1 MDHGILILDFITHP
15 IYEFLHERF
24 GLTDGNHF
32 YQVTYTWLYMIFLI
46 VMGFFVS
53 KSLKLVPGRL
63 QNFLEV
69 VIGGLKNLLVDTM
82 GEHGMRFFPLIATIA
97 LFIFTCNMAGIIP
110 GFYSPTANLNT
121 NLCMALTVFLLT
133 HIVGVRIHGMKY
145 LKHFMG
151 PVWWMAPIMIQHD
164 LIAFAHRQCAARHE
178 VVLHVHDDEGIPGT
192 YAYLCGIITA
202 IHSHG
207 ESPLPGHAAYPLP
220 VLNTEPGILGARR
233 ITTRP
238 GSIILPLG
246 MATLWCIHHNLWF
259 RDHFILLSYHNAMS
273 VAIRHLSVF
282 MNIIHA

>member
-151 PVWWMAPIMIQHD
+151 PVWWMAPIMIPVELIGHLARPLSLTMRLFGNIFGED
-164 LIAFAHRQCAARHE
+164 LVL
-178 VVLHVHDDEGIPGT
+178 VVLLALVPF
-192 YAYLCGIITA
+192 LV
-202 IHSHG
+202 
-207 ESPLPGHAAYPLP
+207 PMPML
-220 VLNTEPGILGARR
+220 VLMIFTSVLQAFVFTLLAMMYISGA
-233 ITTRP
+233 
-238 GSIILPLG
+238 
-246 MATLWCIHHNLWF
+246 MEDAH
-259 RDHFILLSYHNAMS
+259 
-273 VAIRHLSVF
+273 
-282 MNIIHA
+282 